1 MADETSAPE
10 IPSWRYDASLA
21 QDIELRWQATWDEN
35 KTFET
40 PNPAGP
46 LADPE
51 ALAGRARSCLCSTC
65 FPTHREAACT

>member
-1 MADETSAPE
+1 MADAPTTE

-51 ALAGRARSCLCSTC
+51 ALAGRGEKL
-65 FPTHREAACT
+65 FVLDM